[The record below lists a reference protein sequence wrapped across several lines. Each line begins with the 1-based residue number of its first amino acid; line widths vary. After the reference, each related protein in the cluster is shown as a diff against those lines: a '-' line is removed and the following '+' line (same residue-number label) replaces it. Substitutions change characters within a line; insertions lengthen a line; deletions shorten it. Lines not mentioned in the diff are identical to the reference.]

1 MDEVINDFMKTL
13 ENNPESVEAVIFICA
28 ILFAVFGY
36 SKKKSTKIG
45 IGAFLL
51 IVTMLVVHAYIP
63 SGYRLVVFIFAVMM
77 IAIGL
82 LYSSFEVYARK
93 TRFINIDPNKKTE
106 EELKILLEEQKDDP
120 DPKYCPKCGAR
131 MVFSKQLL
139 NNFYSCSNYPECKY
153 YEKIEKFKKIDEEL

>member
-1 MDEVINDFMKTL
+1 MDEVINDFIKTL
-13 ENNPESVEAVIFICA
+13 QNSPESVEAVIIIFA
-28 ILFAVFGY
+28 IIFTAFGY
-36 SKKKSTKIG
+36 SKKKSTKIA

-51 IVTMLVVHAYIP
+51 IVTILVIHACIP
-63 SGYRLVVFIFAVMM
+63 PGYRLTIFVFAVMI

-106 EELKILLEEQKDDP
+106 EELQILLEKQKDDP

-153 YEKIEKFKKIDEEL
+153 YEKIDKFKKIDEEL